1 MRITYTVF
9 FEVFGKKM
17 QTKVEASNIE
27 EATKIVLSKIKFHR
41 VQPEE
46 SSLAKAFEEMLKG
59 VFK

>member
-27 EATKIVLSKIKFHR
+27 EATK
-41 VQPEE
+41 
-46 SSLAKAFEEMLKG
+46 
-59 VFK
+59 